1 MTLFPLAFSILYTTF
16 ALLRLLFFHH
26 KEDEG
31 DEGPL
36 TIAKPLC
43 GNEPQLEE
51 NLRSFC
57 QQDYPQYE
65 VIFAVASEDDPA
77 AEVARRVMRPNDR
90 LIVARDRA
98 GSNGKVNSLVAIE
111 REAQYPIIVVA
122 DSDIRVDRNYLR
134 TVVAPF
140 GDARVGGVTA
150 VYAGAPTRTIASKLG
165 AMYINEAFLP
175 SVLVALALQPLDFFL
190 GATMVVRRE
199 ALQKIGGFAALAD
212 DLADDYMLGRKLR
225 QAGYELRLANT
236 IVETTVSERTLN
248 DLLHREIRWSR
259 TIRTVRPVG
268 HFFTI
273 LTMPLVWAAVALIV
287 RRSPMTIAFAGA
299 AVIARLAIHFAARQS
314 ASWLWIPVRDALTF
328 AVYVASFFGRRVVWR
343 DRRFGVTA
351 DGQLHEA
358 TDHHG

>member
-1 MTLFPLAFSILYTTF
+1 MTLFPLAFSILYTLF
-16 ALLRLLFFHH
+16 ALLRVLFFHH
-26 KEDEG
+26 REDGEDG
-31 DEGPL
+31 GSI

-43 GNEPQLEE
+43 GDEPQLQE

-57 QQDYPQYE
+57 EQDYPEYE

-77 AEVARRVMRPNDR
+77 AVVARRVMRPNDR

-111 REAQYPIIVVA
+111 REAKYPIIVVA
-122 DSDIRVDRNYLR
+122 DSDIRVNRHYLR

-140 GDARVGGVTA
+140 SDARVGGVTA
-150 VYAGAPTRTIASKLG
+150 IYAGRPTSTVASRLG

-190 GATMVVRRE
+190 GATMAVRRE
-199 ALQKIGGFAALAD
+199 ALQNAGGFAALAD

-259 TIRTVRPVG
+259 TIRTVRPIG

-273 LTMPLVWAAVALIV
+273 LTMPLVWATIALLL
-287 RRSPMTIAFAGA
+287 RRSPLTIALASA
-299 AVIARLAIHFAARQS
+299 AVLSRLAMHFAARRS
-314 ASWLWIPVRDALTF
+314 ASWIWIPFRDALTF

-343 DRRFGVTA
+343 DRLFGVTA
-351 DGQLHEA
+351 DGHLHEA
-358 TDHHG
+358 THHHG